1 MKKILKEKIQKI
13 VLSLLGLKLTTHDY
27 KEFLNWQRNSFLYP
41 VPIFIKMQALN
52 SINKENSYWY
62 DISDK
67 KTEFKNY
74 LSKISTELYIYSD
87 FLEEDK
93 DTSNP
98 NRTNIM
104 WLDEISKFIADIKQ
118 KSKENKNIFIFFHS
132 NSSPYKLKYNYHKSH
147 SSQIG
152 NDQHILHKHEYKKVL
167 EKIQKN
173 SQTTLVVDD
182 FDILDGEI
190 KEYLIENYKFKVI
203 SNLFIASENI

>member
-1 MKKILKEKIQKI
+1 MLKEKIQNFL
-13 VLSLLGLKLTTHDY
+13 LSLLALKLTTKDY
-27 KEFLNWQRNSFLYP
+27 EEILNWQRNSFLYP

-67 KTEFKNY
+67 KTEFKNN

-87 FLEEDK
+87 FLEENK
-93 DTSNP
+93 DTDNP
-98 NRTNIM
+98 SRANII
-104 WLDEISKFIADIKQ
+104 WLDEMSDLIADIEQ
-118 KSKENKNIFIFFHS
+118 KLKENKNIFIFFHS
-132 NSSPYKLKYNYHKSH
+132 NSSPYKLKYNYHKSY

-152 NDQHILHKHEYKKVL
+152 NNQHILNKGEYKKVL
-167 EKIQKN
+167 KKIQKIR
-173 SQTTLVVDD
+173 QVTLVVDD

-190 KEYLIENYKFKVI
+190 KEYLIKNYEFKVI

>member
-1 MKKILKEKIQKI
+1 MKKILKEKIQKF
-13 VLSLLGLKLTTHDY
+13 LLNLLALKLTTQDY
-27 KEFLNWQRNSFLYP
+27 KEILNWQRNSFLYP

-67 KTEFKNY
+67 KSEFTNY
-74 LSKISTELYIYSD
+74 LSKISTNLYIYSD
-87 FLEEDK
+87 FLEENK

-98 NRTNIM
+98 NRANIM
-104 WLDEISKFIADIKQ
+104 WLNEMSKLIADIEQ
-118 KSKENKNIFIFFHS
+118 KSEENKNIFIFFHS

-152 NDQHILHKHEYKKVL
+152 NDQHILNKHEYKKVL
-167 EKIQKN
+167 KKIQRN

-190 KEYLIENYKFKVI
+190 KEYLIKNYKFKVI